1 MHSVRILARVIVSL
15 ALALPLTGIPR
26 VGTIRAEQQ
35 SGLQTLTIQSTAL
48 RGATM
53 VDVLLPTGY
62 ASGTRRYPVLY
73 LLHWLGGLYSSWND
87 GTDVTAL
94 MQNVPLIVVMP
105 DAGNGW
111 YANAVDRGKPQ
122 WESYHIDELIP
133 YVDRQFRTIA
143 TRGGRAIAG
152 ASMGGM
158 GALSYAARHPDL
170 FSAAGSFS
178 GALDLGLEADNLG
191 ASGTDMRFWSGH
203 NPVELAANLQGVA
216 LYLAAGNGTPG
227 PSDPAGSAFDVS
239 EATKLTELKHMV
251 AALQRA
257 HVSATVDAYGPGTH
271 NGPYFE
277 RGLHHALPLLLA
289 VFAHPPVAPSPWSY
303 RTTEVRFDVWG
314 YHVERL
320 GGTPSWTIM
329 TGVGHQA
336 LSASGTGRL
345 LLVTAAL
352 YRPGIT
358 YTLSG
363 PAGQERVRADAAGR
377 LHLTL
382 PLGGLGPRHWT
393 ITARG

>member
-1 MHSVRILARVIVSL
+1 MHPVRILVRVVVLL

-26 VGTIRAEQQ
+26 VGTLRAEQQ

-87 GTDVTAL
+87 LTDVTAL

-105 DAGNGW
+105 DADNGW
-111 YANAVDRGKPQ
+111 YANAADRGKPQ

-133 YVDRQFRTIA
+133 YVDRRFRTIP

-191 ASGTDMRFWSGH
+191 ASGTDLRFWSGH

-227 PSDPAGSAFDVS
+227 VVGPSG
-239 EATKLTELKHMV
+239 
-251 AALQRA
+251 QR
-257 HVSATVDAYGPGTH
+257 VRCERSNEAYGT
-271 NGPYFE
+271 
-277 RGLHHALPLLLA
+277 
-289 VFAHPPVAPSPWSY
+289 
-303 RTTEVRFDVWG
+303 
-314 YHVERL
+314 
-320 GGTPSWTIM
+320 
-329 TGVGHQA
+329 QA
-336 LSASGTGRL
+336 YGGRL
-345 LLVTAAL
+345 ATGA
-352 YRPGIT
+352 
-358 YTLSG
+358 
-363 PAGQERVRADAAGR
+363 RASDC
-377 LHLTL
+377 
-382 PLGGLGPRHWT
+382 
-393 ITARG
+393 